1 MLSKD
6 RAILL
11 VVSLFVIVAL
21 VVACGPPSTP
31 PPPAEKP
38 AEAEPPPTS
47 PPPTKAPEPTTEPI
61 KEKAA
66 VEEIKVGVLIPLT
79 GGLSAIGENLKRAH
93 DLAAEEINAQGGIKS
108 LGGAK
113 VKLVYAD
120 TQGDPA
126 TGSKEAERLISVEG
140 VPVLMGAFQSSVTYP
155 STEVAEQYKVPYVV
169 PNSIMDDITERGFKY
184 TFRLERKASLWGK
197 DQITFLRWL
206 SDNYGE
212 LAGKPIKT
220 LALVYEDTDQGQSQ
234 AEGWR
239 AYAGESGFEIVLDQS
254 YPHEA
259 ADLTSVILKIKEAQP
274 DVVIFTSY
282 ISDAILMQQTLAEQR
297 ADTLGYLGSSSG
309 HSFPAFVE
317 SVDDLANY
325 LFDLTEWSPDLDLPD
340 GKAANER
347 FKAKYGMDMNGGA
360 AFCYAATWLL
370 ADALERAGST
380 DPEAIR
386 NALAETHITE
396 GPAMLIPWSPLEF
409 DEDGQMKYTS
419 MLVVQYQDQVRRTV
433 WPPEIGSVEPMF
445 PQPTWEERLK

>member
-1 MLSKD
+1 MLCKH
-6 RAILL
+6 RVILS
-11 VVSLFVIVAL
+11 VVSLLLVAGL
-21 VVACGPPSTP
+21 VAACVPVPTP
-31 PPPAEKP
+31 APPAEEPATEAPAAAEP
-38 AEAEPPPTS
+38 AEE
-47 PPPTKAPEPTTEPI
+47 
-61 KEKAA
+61 AA
-66 VEEIKVGVLIPLT
+66 GVEEVRVGILLPLT
-79 GGLSAIGENLKRAH
+79 GGLSAIGENLQHAH
-93 DLAAEEINAQGGIKS
+93 DLAATEINEQGGIQS

-113 VKLVYAD
+113 LKLIYAD

-126 TGSKEAERLISVEG
+126 TGSKEAERLIAVEN
-140 VPVLMGAFQSSVTYP
+140 VAVLMGAFQSSVSYP

-169 PNSIMDDITERGFKY
+169 PNSIMDEITERGFEY

-197 DQITFLRWL
+197 DQIDFLRWL

-212 LAGKPIKT
+212 VAGKPIQT

-239 AYAGESGFEIVLDQS
+239 AFAEARGFDIVLDQS

-259 ADLTSVILKIKEAQP
+259 ADLTSVVLKIKDVKP

-297 ADTLGYLGSSSG
+297 ADTLAYLGSSSG

-317 SVDDLANY
+317 SVGDLANY
-325 LFDLTEWSPDLDLPD
+325 LFDLTEWSPDLELPE

-347 FKAKYGMDMNGGA
+347 FNEEYGVDLNGGA

-370 ADALERAGST
+370 ADALERARST
-380 DPEAIR
+380 DPQAIR
-386 NALAETHITE
+386 DALADTHLTE

-409 DEDGQMKYTS
+409 DEEGQIEHTS
-419 MLVVQYQDQVRRTV
+419 MLVVQYRDQVRRTV
-433 WPPEIGSVEPMF
+433 WPPETASIEAVF
-445 PQPTWEERLK
+445 PQPSCEERLK

>member
-1 MLSKD
+1 MLCKD
-6 RAILL
+6 RTILSLVSLLLIAGLVAACAPIATPVAPAEEPGEAEAPATEAPEAAGEEAAPVEEVKVGILL
-11 VVSLFVIVAL
+11 
-21 VVACGPPSTP
+21 
-31 PPPAEKP
+31 
-38 AEAEPPPTS
+38 
-47 PPPTKAPEPTTEPI
+47 
-61 KEKAA
+61 
-66 VEEIKVGVLIPLT
+66 PLT
-79 GGLSAIGENLKRAH
+79 GGLSAIGENLQRAH
-93 DLAAEEINAQGGIKS
+93 DLAAEEINEQGGIQS

-113 VKLVYAD
+113 LKLIYAD

-126 TGSKEAERLISVEG
+126 TGSKEAERLITVEKVSVI
-140 VPVLMGAFQSSVTYP
+140 MGAFQSSVSYP
-155 STEVAEQYKVPYVV
+155 STEVAEQYKIPYLV

-212 LAGKPIKT
+212 PAGKPIKT

-239 AYAGESGFEIVLDQS
+239 EYAGEEGFEIILDQS

-259 ADLTSVILKIKEAQP
+259 ADLTSVVLKIKDVKP
-274 DVVIFTSY
+274 DAVIFTSY

-297 ADTLGYLGSSSG
+297 ADTLAYLGSSSG

-317 SVDDLANY
+317 SVGDMANY
-325 LFDLTEWSPDLDLPD
+325 LFDLTEWSPDLDLPE

-347 FKAKYGMDMNGGA
+347 FKTKYGIDLNGGA

-370 ADALERAGST
+370 VDALERAAST

-386 NALAETHITE
+386 NALAETSITE

-419 MLVVQYQDQVRRTV
+419 MLVVQYRDQVRRTV
-433 WPPEIGSVEPMF
+433 WRPEISSIEPEF